1 MFIFTKTP
9 LTSDGKGLL
18 KLKKNMPITF
28 NTTAKTTLTLN
39 KENLELIIQLKLYF
53 ILSLYVY

>member
-1 MFIFTKTP
+1 MFTFGKSQ
-9 LTSDGKGLL
+9 LTSDGKSLL

-39 KENLELIIQLKLYF
+39 KENLELIIQLKLYI
-53 ILSLYVY
+53 ILFLYVY